1 MKIINLLPQQ
11 EKERLRLEKR
21 KRLINILEVIALIS
35 FGCMV
40 LVLLS
45 VKFYILGDAVL
56 QKTILAEAQ
65 KKYQTAD
72 FIKTRDEIK
81 NYNNKFQILRS
92 FYNNEVYF
100 SSILSELSLVE
111 RPDGIYLTNIYLSWK
126 DPNTVE
132 GNVSGF
138 SSTRDSLLSYKAKLE
153 ENPNIKKVSF
163 SQKSWVKSKDIDFY
177 FTFEIAK
184 NGGN

>member
-1 MKIINLLPQQ
+1 MINLLPQQ
-11 EKERLRLEKR
+11 EKDRLKFEQM
-21 KRLINILEVIALIS
+21 KRLVNILEAIALIS
-35 FGCMV
+35 FGCLA

-45 VKFYILGDAVL
+45 VKFYILSDAISQKVVL
-56 QKTILAEAQ
+56 EEAQ

-81 NYNNKFQILRS
+81 DYNNKFQTLKN

-100 SSILSELSLVE
+100 SSVLSGLSTIE
-111 RPDGIYLTNIYLSWK
+111 RPDGVYLTNIYLSWK
-126 DPNTVE
+126 DSNTVE

-138 SSTRDSLLSYKAKLE
+138 SSTRDNLLSYKTKLE
-153 ENPNIKKVSF
+153 ENSNIKKVSF

-177 FTFEIAK
+177 FTFEITK